1 MRENFR
7 TALKTTTLK
16 RFQLEIVEKWSA
28 LGESKAIAN
37 CDVKALGELLL
48 KVTDINF

>member
-7 TALKTTTLK
+7 TALKTTT
-16 RFQLEIVEKWSA
+16 FQLEIVEKWSA

-37 CDVKALGELLL
+37 GDVKALGELLL